1 MENWVVT
8 AAVVAG
14 AVCLVLLD
22 RALLGAERRGWL
34 YYRRTKGRAAAFVEE
49 FSPAAQAVRRA
60 MEQERVRKNVRPAEG
75 PPLGVDLDARVARIP
90 SGGSGR
96 NRSSA
101 GRHARGPGEGNGERR
116 GDGGRPAGEA
126 GRAPA
131 GGVRGVRAPDR
142 RGGGGS

>member
-1 MENWVVT
+1 MT
-8 AAVVAG
+8 AAAVVAG
-14 AVCLVLLD
+14 VVCLVLLD

-90 SGGSGR
+90 SGGPGR
-96 NRSSA
+96 ARASA
-101 GRHARGPGEGNGERR
+101 ERHVYGPGEGDREGQ
-116 GDGGRPAGEA
+116 GDGGRPAGDA
-126 GRAPA
+126 GRP
-131 GGVRGVRAPDR
+131 G
-142 RGGGGS
+142 